1 MSILRIIFALLRNL
15 DGDLSVPDI
24 ASLQNIFSI
33 LSDVDLTRSNIN
45 ILRETVNSF
54 SEKQLKKAFRMRFNI
69 TDMSPTELRR
79 NMKAIQQ
86 EKQAQEVIKND
97 IKRQLKELE
106 QAQALALQKTIQQ
119 DRQVLNMLKKVFA
132 VLEEN
137 LYERLAVYTPVDTGN
152 LLSSVYAKHVG
163 SLAVQIGFDTS
174 QAPYAIYVHEI
185 LENHHPNGGIPQFL
199 LTAFLEAWTQ
209 TMASAESEWFNSIYQ
224 DDSAD
229 VVARRDMFN
238 FFVNTLK
245 TMNYGIDI
253 SKNKLAVTI
262 SLASDAPLTN
272 LNSTILDIMDA
283 TKDNPAHAKSKAE
296 TLFKDYKETLF
307 NYLNDTSLSYEQ
319 ITSLSYKGRKKL
331 NLLTLN
337 REYSQDHKSNKT
349 WRQRQQRLKNVAA
362 KLHRFNI
369 EEKNDILRIKTSA
382 ADRKINTALFNSD
395 TSSALAVRL
404 AAEGKFIKTKI
415 VYPLILDKVDR
426 QYKKQD
432 RLDREAELNAEDE
445 DLQEAYWA
453 QNASYEDVLEMEKRK
468 AEQLRLLQQEDEEL
482 DDDELLEELEDNG
495 DLTEDQEVDAKTANI
510 YEKLRGGMKALEPD
524 KPANPFADMD
534 NKTLIDML
542 ENADE
547 YGLDDN
553 MYSALEALA
562 KSRFGG

>member
-1 MSILRIIFALLRNL
+1 MSILRIIFALLKNL

-24 ASLQNIFSI
+24 TSLQNIFSI
-33 LSDVDLTRSNIN
+33 LSEGDITQSSIN
-45 ILRETVNSF
+45 ALRKAVANF
-54 SEKQLKKAFRMRFNI
+54 SDKQLKKTFKMKFNI
-69 TDMSPTELRR
+69 ADMSPTELRR
-79 NMKAIQQ
+79 NMRAIQT

-119 DRQVLNMLKKVFA
+119 DREVLNMLKKVFA
-132 VLEEN
+132 VLEAN

-163 SLAVQIGFDTS
+163 SLAIQIGFNTV

-185 LENHHPNGGIPQFL
+185 LGNRHPNGGIPQFL
-199 LTAFLEAWTQ
+199 LTAFLEAWAQ
-209 TMASAESEWFNSIYQ
+209 TMASAESEWQSTLAQ
-224 DDSAD
+224 GSSAD
-229 VVARRDMFN
+229 VVARRDMFS
-238 FFVNTLK
+238 FFINTLK

-262 SLASDAPLTN
+262 SLASDSPLTN
-272 LNSTILDIMDA
+272 LNSTVLDIMDA

-296 TLFKDYKETLF
+296 ALFKDYKETLF
-307 NYLNDTSLSYEQ
+307 NYLNDTNLSYEQ
-319 ITSLSYKGRKKL
+319 IASLSYKGRKKL

-382 ADRKINTALFNSD
+382 TDRDINTAVFNSD

-432 RLDREAELNAEDE
+432 RLERQAELDAEDE
-445 DLQEAYWA
+445 ELQELYWS
-453 QNASYEDVLEMEKRK
+453 QHASYDDVLEMEASR
-468 AEQLRLLQQEDEEL
+468 AEQQAEYDDEEF
-482 DDDELLEELEDNG
+482 DDDELLEDFEE
-495 DLTEDQEVDAKTANI
+495 QEVDANTANI
-510 YEKLRGGMKALEPD
+510 YEMLRGGMKTLEPD
-524 KPANPFADMD
+524 KPANPFDDMD
-534 NKTLIDML
+534 NETLFDML

-547 YGLDDN
+547 YGLDDK
-553 MYSALEALA
+553 MYSTLEALA
-562 KSRFGG
+562 ESRFGG